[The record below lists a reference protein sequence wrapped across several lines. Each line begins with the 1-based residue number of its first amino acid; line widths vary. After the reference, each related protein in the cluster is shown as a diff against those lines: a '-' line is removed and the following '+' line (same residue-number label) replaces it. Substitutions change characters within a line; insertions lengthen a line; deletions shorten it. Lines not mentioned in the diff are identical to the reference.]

1 MHPFPRGSPAAA
13 AENTSSGKCL
23 STNSRLH
30 SVRRWTAVASWEPCE
45 PTCNRRSSLQSTRRC
60 KGQQPC
66 LPAGHVTQ
74 HATDPAGRRTPR
86 AVLREH
92 DDERADPR
100 ISGGDYCRER
110 LMVCFSPDCCTCPW
124 QFNQY
129 RHTLSVFLSGVRAA
143 DSGIAGV
150 GGHGGAG
157 GAVEVAVVAWRLV
170 ASVAS
175 HPLLPSP
182 SRSPLPSGQTH
193 PSPVP
198 P

>member
-1 MHPFPRGSPAAA
+1 MYPGALPPFPPARAPLA
-13 AENTSSGKCL
+13 AESSRQDTCL
-23 STNSRLH
+23 WTNSRLH

-66 LPAGHVTQ
+66 LPAGHMTR

-100 ISGGDYCRER
+100 ISGGDYCCVR
-110 LMVCFSPDCCTCPW
+110 LMVRFSPDRCTCRW

-150 GGHGGAG
+150 GGH
-157 GAVEVAVVAWRLV
+157 RNC
-170 ASVAS
+170 
-175 HPLLPSP
+175 
-182 SRSPLPSGQTH
+182 RSQQVQDTPRRFPEWKVCYDCVWGRGEWSMG
-193 PSPVP
+193 V
-198 P
+198 